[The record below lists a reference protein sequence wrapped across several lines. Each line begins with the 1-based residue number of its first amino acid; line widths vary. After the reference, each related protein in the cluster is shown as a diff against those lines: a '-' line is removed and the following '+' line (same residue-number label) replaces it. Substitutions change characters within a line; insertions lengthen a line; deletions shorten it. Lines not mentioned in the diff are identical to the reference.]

1 MFDCIFTF
9 RDILDIVLVSFEA
22 GTENTETFTKHKQN
36 IKKKKWRVQFVSTVN
51 LQYRHQL

>member
-36 IKKKKWRVQFVSTVN
+36 IRKKKWRVQFVSTVN
-51 LQYRHQL
+51 L